1 MVLGSLLVLLHYH
14 GGCKWIVIFL
24 VCRQRQLRTKTNT
37 KKMTLVRMSA
47 KLLVDARLHV
57 SFSFPFLFSF
67 PFTLYRKLEKNT
79 PIPSTV
85 IFFVETD
92 VVWNKGETSISR
104 PVLALFPSLIW
115 TWTTILITEELST
128 SNSCGI
134 TTVAA
139 MFLLL
144 Y

>member
-1 MVLGSLLVLLHYH
+1 MDCHLPRLPSTSASHQNQH
-14 GGCKWIVIFL
+14 I
-24 VCRQRQLRTKTNT
+24 

-92 VVWNKGETSISR
+92 VV
-104 PVLALFPSLIW
+104 
-115 TWTTILITEELST
+115 
-128 SNSCGI
+128 
-134 TTVAA
+134 
-139 MFLLL
+139 
-144 Y
+144 